1 MCYFSYSA
9 NYSKC
14 AYPLLAIY
22 SHTWKISTVHSYC
35 TFKMCLI
42 TVKYICCRKSYFEH
56 TKIQI
61 QPCDK
66 NKAWSPLRRSILTK
80 KQNLSHACLE
90 KYRTKRR
97 CACLSTYH
105 SSPTIAW
112 SRSHIYWLQTSA
124 SKLTP
129 HPLSFTGQFHRS
141 PITTLS
147 RQNTAADC
155 KFYTRDPSAI
165 KTSCPLGKPI

>member
-1 MCYFSYSA
+1 MCIPTFS
-9 NYSKC
+9 
-14 AYPLLAIY
+14 Y
-22 SHTWKISTVHSYC
+22 SHTWKISTVHSYFQNVFNNC
-35 TFKMCLI
+35 EI
-42 TVKYICCRKSYFEH
+42 YIYICSRKSYFEH

-66 NKAWSPLRRSILTK
+66 YKAWSLLQRSILTK

-90 KYRTKRR
+90 KYRRNVDVHV
-97 CACLSTYH
+97 LSTYH
-105 SSPTIAW
+105 SSPTMTW
-112 SRSHIYWLQTSA
+112 SRSNIYWLQTSA
-124 SKLTP
+124 SKLTY

-141 PITTLS
+141 QAITTLS